1 MADDFSALVKKAL
14 ADRVGHLCSNP
25 DCRALTSGPQDD
37 PAKAVNLGVAAHITA
52 ASPGGPR
59 YDPDL
64 LPEERSS
71 PSNGLW
77 LCQNC
82 AKLVDNDVVRFP
94 VGTLNKWKRE
104 AEEDSK
110 KRLGKTA
117 TSSSSGGH
125 FDLKVYDQV
134 RLYPIVPRVH
144 ELSDFCVAAQT
155 ESLFVFKKQDS
166 LRSVDVPKSLISSLH
181 RLGDGKPT
189 IVRIAGR
196 VQWVTQK
203 RNFDLF
209 LESPPEGSSGAYGI
223 AKDVDLDY
231 PRREGIQRAAWARE
245 ERLHQLLTQGWYV
258 YYGLDGTYLRNP
270 GRDANQIL
278 ITDWI

>member
-1 MADDFSALVKKAL
+1 MADDFSALVKKTL

-25 DCRALTSGPQDD
+25 SCRALTSGPQDH
-37 PAKAVNLGVAAHITA
+37 PAKAVNLGVAAHISA

-71 PSNGLW
+71 PSNGIW

-82 AKLVDNDVVRFP
+82 AKLVDNDVVRFS
-94 VGTLNKWKRE
+94 VDTLNKWKKE
-104 AEEDSK
+104 AEQDSK

-117 TSSSSGGH
+117 TSSSSGGY
-125 FDLKVYDQV
+125 FDLKVYDRV

-144 ELSDFCVAAQT
+144 ELSDFCVEAET

-166 LRSVDVPKSLISSLH
+166 LRSVDVPKSLISSVHCLS
-181 RLGDGKPT
+181 DGKPT

-196 VQWVTQK
+196 LQWVTQK
-203 RNFDLF
+203 KKFR
-209 LESPPEGSSGAYGI
+209 SVSRVPA
-223 AKDVDLDY
+223 
-231 PRREGIQRAAWARE
+231 
-245 ERLHQLLTQGWYV
+245 
-258 YYGLDGTYLRNP
+258 
-270 GRDANQIL
+270 
-278 ITDWI
+278 